1 MKKDVDL
8 SALQAAIE
16 SGDFELAKK
25 LMTPQK
31 EAVAKKAKAVKKS
44 KAATPQVV
52 TPQVNRPFGNG
63 TNSFDPDA
71 LANLP
76 EIKAAAK
83 FDAEHSYVPSA
94 REAKSEI
101 LSVVCKDCKQSYQI
115 SSKIARKGWV
125 CDNCVL
131 GK

>member
-1 MKKDVDL
+1 MSEVDL
-8 SALQAAIE
+8 AALQAAIE
-16 SGDFELAKK
+16 SGDLELAKK
-25 LMTPQK
+25 LVKPQK
-31 EAVAKKAKAVKKS
+31 GAVAKKAKAVKKP
-44 KAATPQVV
+44 KAAAPQVV

-63 TNSFDPDA
+63 TNLFDPDA

-101 LSVVCKDCKQSYQI
+101 VSVKCKQCNKSYQI
-115 SSKIARKGWV
+115 STKIARKGWI
-125 CDNCVL
+125 CDDCL
-131 GK
+131 IGK